1 MRVTAVTPSPVET
14 TRNRNNRRTAKR
26 PAMAAADAMTKSIE
40 FIYSPAMKSKK
51 KKPAKAKSKTEES
64 SHALPVLNNYPAELT
79 TDMVATINPTQPF
92 LDLNVPPQELRPSA
106 TLTTGQCFHWKVV
119 HPPSSAGA
127 VEETN
132 ERNKKKKKKTSAWG
146 THSAS
151 EFVGTVRLS
160 ETESV
165 VLAIQE
171 TPTTTLY
178 RPLTETTI
186 NATQLHQH
194 MRNYFQLDETPLK
207 ALYQEWSKACSR
219 LATIAKC
226 IPGLRI
232 IDQDPWECLV
242 SFICSSN
249 NNIPRITKML
259 SALRREYGKPL
270 LAIPGNQGQ
279 SAIEFYSFPSLNDL
293 YDKATDADLRG
304 KCGMGY
310 RAKYILDT
318 VNLLR
323 GKGGEAYLRDTL
335 RPMTDPF
342 QVQRLLCEFCGV
354 GLKVAD
360 CVALFSL
367 QQDDA
372 IPVDTHV
379 WNIALRDY
387 DSPQAA
393 LHAIQSLTPTNY
405 QKVGNIFRER
415 FPNRAGWAHSLL
427 FVAELPSFR
436 EVLPLEIVEEM
447 EEFQRQEKE
456 KKKKQKK

>member
-1 MRVTAVTPSPVET
+1 VAAVTPSPGKT
-14 TRNRNNRRTAKR
+14 GRNRTAKR
-26 PAMAAADAMTKSIE
+26 PASTVVDEMRKSIE
-40 FIYSPAMKSKK
+40 FNSSPAAKPSKK
-51 KKPAKAKSKTEES
+51 RSTRNKSNGIES
-64 SHALPVLNNYPAELT
+64 NNALPVFTVNNGSTRGLT

-106 TLTTGQCFHWKVV
+106 TLTTGQCFHWQVV
-119 HPPSSAGA
+119 HPPSSAA
-127 VEETN
+127 VVVEHSS
-132 ERNKKKKKKTSAWG
+132 ERKKKISAWG
-146 THSAS
+146 THNAT
-151 EFVGTVRLS
+151 EFVGTLRLS

-165 VLAIQE
+165 VVAIHE

-178 RPLTETTI
+178 RPLTETAM
-186 NATQLHQH
+186 NATELHQYL
-194 MRNYFQLDETPLK
+194 RNYFQLDETPLQP
-207 ALYQEWSKACSR
+207 LYKEWSKACPR

-259 SALRREYGKPL
+259 NALRRLYGKRL
-270 LAIPGNQGQ
+270 LTIPGNHDQ
-279 SAIEFYSFPSLNDL
+279 SPVELYSFPSLNDL
-293 YDKATDADLRG
+293 YDKATDTDLRG

-310 RAKYILDT
+310 RAKYILET
-318 VNLLR
+318 SKLLH
-323 GKGGEAYLRDTL
+323 GKGGEVYLKDTL
-335 RPMTDPF
+335 RPMTDPL

-387 DSPQAA
+387 DSPEAA
-393 LHAIQSLTPTNY
+393 LHAIHSLTPTNY

-415 FPNRAGWAHSLL
+415 FPNHSGWAHSLL

-436 EVLPLEIVEEM
+436 GVLPLEIVEEM
-447 EEFQRQEKE
+447 DKFQRQEKE
-456 KKKKQKK
+456 KKKQKK